1 MDKNNLQEMLDK
13 ATMLKLTI
21 QEIHNQAKPYEA
33 ELETIQQELVAFMS
47 HENIKHL
54 DTHAGHKIDLVT
66 RTQNVLD
73 KERLA
78 EVLGGEQE
86 LEAYY
91 SQKSSSFVKITL
103 K

>member
-1 MDKNNLQEMLDK
+1 MNLTEMVDK
-13 ATMLKLTI
+13 AIALKQNI
-21 QEIHNQAKPYEA
+21 QEIQAQAKPFEI
-33 ELETIQQELVAFMS
+33 ELEKIQAEILKHMA

-78 EVLGGEQE
+78 DALGGEQE

-91 SQKSSSFVKITL
+91 SQKSSSFIRISL